1 MKTEKPICQ
10 LMGQVTRLYKS
21 LLFARFKEKDIDITF
36 EQFAILS
43 SLNSGKDFTQQ
54 DLANQMHKD
63 KSIILRQINV
73 LIDKKHI
80 KRTRDEQDK
89 RKKTLILTNEG
100 VETLKRTQDLVQE
113 VLDELLQGISQEKLS
128 VFRQVLE
135 KIQENSKPN
144 DSNCQC

>member
-1 MKTEKPICQ
+1 M
-10 LMGQVTRLYKS
+10 
-21 LLFARFKEKDIDITF
+21 FARFKEKDIDITF